1 MYHIFAEK
9 NKKKDIV
16 VQQKNIWFQRV
27 APSLFLLFTILGILP
42 NMYIFHNLQKTYMK
56 ICPTLKFA
64 LGDPIPTKSRVLSL
78 VRWSNVPDL
87 MHDCN
92 IQLEI
97 LRQLWVLGYDSKFCI
112 GKWITPCSPI

>member
-16 VQQKNIWFQRV
+16 VQQKKYLI
-27 APSLFLLFTILGILP
+27 SKSCTITIFTILGILP

-64 LGDPIPTKSRVLSL
+64 LGDPIPTKNRVLSL
-78 VRWSNVPDL
+78 VR
-87 MHDCN
+87 
-92 IQLEI
+92 
-97 LRQLWVLGYDSKFCI
+97 
-112 GKWITPCSPI
+112 